1 MDTMRDRFAPV
12 VSRLL
17 DEDPRVAVVLAAI
30 GTDAFAG
37 AARRHPDRVVDVG
50 IREQLLIGTAA
61 GLALTGLRP
70 VAHTFASF
78 LVERPFEQVKLDLGH
93 QEAGAVL
100 VSAAASFDWP
110 AGGYTHMAPGDVAL
124 LDTLDGWTVHVPGHP
139 DEAETLLRHAVAA
152 GDDKV
157 YVRLSV
163 QANGQALPVDGE
175 RFRTVREGRSGV
187 VVAVG
192 PMLDAVLAATK
203 GLDVTVLYA
212 TTVRPFDGA
221 ALRRATETAGAD
233 VVLVEPYLAG
243 TSTAAANDALSD
255 VPHRLLG
262 LGVGRRELRRY
273 GRPEEH
279 VAAHGLDARSLR
291 ERIAG
296 FLGAAWRQE
305 SARMSRSSPSSS
317 MASSR
322 ARTQAN
328 WDSWSAIQNF
338 PGSASTSSS
347 RSSLG
352 QRTAREVSSSGS
364 VANIFPA
371 TRNVGMLQAIFSVV
385 SGRDRAI
392 RRTSSASGM
401 AGTVSARTDN
411 HLVRAVAGMRL
422 Q

>member
-30 GTDAFAG
+30 GTDGFAG

-50 IREQLLIGTAA
+50 IREQLLIGAAA

-70 VAHTFASF
+70 VVHTFASF

-192 PMLDAVLAATK
+192 PMLDAVLAATE

-221 ALRRATETAGAD
+221 ALRRVTETAGTD

-296 FLGAAWRQE
+296 FLGAA
-305 SARMSRSSPSSS
+305 
-317 MASSR
+317 
-322 ARTQAN
+322 
-328 WDSWSAIQNF
+328 
-338 PGSASTSSS
+338 
-347 RSSLG
+347 
-352 QRTAREVSSSGS
+352 
-364 VANIFPA
+364 
-371 TRNVGMLQAIFSVV
+371 
-385 SGRDRAI
+385 
-392 RRTSSASGM
+392 
-401 AGTVSARTDN
+401 
-411 HLVRAVAGMRL
+411 VRV
-422 Q
+422 